1 MGMAEDGA
9 CSLLEPGVVMVS
21 ALKSCSVCG
30 SEFLVQGPDDI
41 DRNGDEVRYFCSNEC
56 RRADRTR
63 RGMQVCSVCD
73 EEFEPKY
80 AYQRANRD
88 GEVVYFCSMDCRRSV
103 ASERRRRSTRRR
115 QGPMSLAILNQKGGT
130 GKTTTSVSLA
140 AGLAEHGHQ
149 VLLVD
154 LDSQGHIGIS
164 LGVEPDRT
172 LFDVVVEDRP
182 LEECVE
188 EARPNLDVLC
198 ADDSLADA
206 EIHLARLEGRRDRV
220 LSQRFGD
227 TPNYEYVILDCGPS
241 LSLLNKNALTYADHL
256 IVPVGCDY
264 LSLVGVKQVMQTLK
278 KVNRALMNPVDL
290 LGILPTFYDMRNNIS
305 EESIKTL
312 ESHFHD
318 KVLSPIRV
326 NTRLKEAPGENQTI
340 FEYAPNSR
348 GAEDYRELVDWL
360 ADQREEALR
369 AG

>member
-1 MGMAEDGA
+1 MH
-9 CSLLEPGVVMVS
+9 SLLEPGVGMAK

-30 SEFLVQGPDDI
+30 SEFLVQGPDQI
-41 DRNGDEVRYFCSNEC
+41 DRDGDDVTYFCSNEC
-56 RRADRTR
+56 RREYRTQH
-63 RGMQVCSVCD
+63 GLSICSVCD
-73 EEFEPKY
+73 DEFEPKY
-80 AYQRANRD
+80 AYQRASDD
-88 GEVVYFCSMDCRRSV
+88 GEAVYFCSMECRRSV

-115 QGPMSLAILNQKGGT
+115 KGPMTLAILNQKGGT

-164 LGVEPDRT
+164 LGVEPEHT
-172 LFDVVVEDRP
+172 LYDVVVEDRP
-182 LEECVE
+182 LEACVE
-188 EARPNLDVLC
+188 GARPNLDVLC
-198 ADDSLADA
+198 ADDTLADA

-220 LSQRFGD
+220 LTERFGE
-227 TPNYEYVILDCGPS
+227 TPDYDFVILDCGPS
-241 LSLLNKNALTYADHL
+241 LSLLNKNALTYAEHL

-264 LSLVGVKQVMQTLK
+264 LSLVGVKQVMRTLK
-278 KVNRALMNPVDL
+278 KVNRALMNPIDL

-312 ESHFHD
+312 ESHFHE

-348 GAEDYRELVDWL
+348 GAEDYREVVDWL
-360 ADQREEALR
+360 AEQRQEALR

>member
-1 MGMAEDGA
+1 MAT
-9 CSLLEPGVVMVS
+9 

-30 SEFLVQGPDDI
+30 SEFLVQGPDQI
-41 DRNGDEVRYFCSNEC
+41 DRDGDEVTYFCTNAC
-56 RRADRTR
+56 RREYRTKQ
-63 RGMQVCSVCD
+63 GISVCSVCD

-103 ASERRRRSTRRR
+103 ASDRRR
-115 QGPMSLAILNQKGGT
+115 QSAQKRKGPMSIAILNQKGGT

-140 AGLAEHGHQ
+140 AGLAEHGNE

-164 LGVEPDRT
+164 LGVEPERT
-172 LFDVVVEDRP
+172 LYDMVVEDLP
-182 LEECVE
+182 LEKCVT

-198 ADDSLADA
+198 ADDTLADA

-220 LSQRFGD
+220 LSERLGEL
-227 TPNYEYVILDCGPS
+227 PEYDFVILDCGPS
-241 LSLLNKNALTYADHL
+241 LSLLNKNALNYGEHL

-264 LSLVGVKQVMQTLK
+264 LSLVGVKQVMKTLK
-278 KVNRALMNPVDL
+278 KVNRALMNPIDL

-348 GAEDYRELVDWL
+348 GAEDYREVVDWL
-360 ADQREEALR
+360 AEQREEVLR